1 MISDGK
7 PTIDQHN
14 CQQVEYFKLADKK
27 LTMLP
32 EDTPY
37 NRRQADEVIR
47 FGGLH
52 SGERVL
58 EVGCGMGR
66 HASYLAQQGLRV
78 EGLEL
83 SPELLERFRFF
94 NAGRYDIPLYCGDIL
109 DYTDQLAGK
118 FDAVVGFFVLHH
130 LQDLPAYFSAMAKMV
145 KPGGRLV
152 FVEPNPYNVL
162 YYLQIFF
169 TPGMAWS
176 AEKGM
181 LAMRRGVIFA
191 AMQKAG
197 LHQREMEQFGFFPRF
212 ISNRAWGMRLER
224 VLERVPFWR
233 GLLPFNLYKGYRL

>member
-14 CQQVEYFKLADKK
+14 RQQVEYFKLAEKK

-52 SGERVL
+52 AGECVL

-66 HASYLAQQGLRV
+66 HARYLAQQGLRV

-94 NAGRYDIPLYCGDIL
+94 NAGQYDIPLYCGDIL
-109 DYTDQLAGK
+109 DYSDELRGK

-152 FVEPNPYNVL
+152 FVEPNPYNLL

-176 AEKGM
+176 AEKGI
-181 LAMRRGVIFA
+181 LEMRRGVIFA

-197 LHQREMEQFGFFPRF
+197 LLRLEMQPFGFFPRF
-212 ISNRAWGMRLER
+212 IANRAWGMRLER

-233 GLLPFNLYKGYRL
+233 GLLPFQLFKGYRL